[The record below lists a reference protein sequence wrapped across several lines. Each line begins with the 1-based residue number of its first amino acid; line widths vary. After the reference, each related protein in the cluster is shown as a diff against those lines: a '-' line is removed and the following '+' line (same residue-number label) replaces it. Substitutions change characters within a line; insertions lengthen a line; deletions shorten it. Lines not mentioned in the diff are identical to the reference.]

1 MSLVRTAVKRTLEFS
16 LVRSGLPRLV
26 RALMRRRTLVLAY
39 HNVVPDDMHSPG
51 ERSLHLARSS
61 FVAQLDLLLSTHEVV
76 PLTELLKRSRGAPS
90 RPSVAIT
97 FDDGYRGAVTIGVEE
112 LARRGMPATI
122 FVCPAFIGGHPFW
135 WDTLTPPGAPGL
147 EAGRRSY
154 LLRSLQGRDTVV
166 REWARRSGIRSSP
179 VPELARAAC
188 EEELRV
194 AVAQA
199 GITLGSH
206 TWSHANLTAVP
217 EADLDGE
224 LGKPLEWLRTR
235 FASVIPWLSYP
246 YGLTSR
252 RVEHAA
258 AGAGYTAALR
268 IEGGWVPRR
277 VDNPYGIPRF
287 NVPAGLSLDGFLLR
301 VAAVLRG

>member
-26 RALMRRRTLVLAY
+26 RALTRRRTLGLAY

-135 WDTLTPPGAPGL
+135 WDTLTPPRAPAL
-147 EAGRRSY
+147 EAGRPRY
-154 LLRSLQGRDTVV
+154 QPPRPRGRGTRVGGA
-166 REWARRSGIRSSP
+166 ARY
-179 VPELARAAC
+179 E
-188 EEELRV
+188 
-194 AVAQA
+194 
-199 GITLGSH
+199 
-206 TWSHANLTAVP
+206 
-217 EADLDGE
+217 
-224 LGKPLEWLRTR
+224 
-235 FASVIPWLSYP
+235 
-246 YGLTSR
+246 
-252 RVEHAA
+252 
-258 AGAGYTAALR
+258 
-268 IEGGWVPRR
+268 
-277 VDNPYGIPRF
+277 
-287 NVPAGLSLDGFLLR
+287 
-301 VAAVLRG
+301 

>member
-1 MSLVRTAVKRTLEFS
+1 MSVLRTAVKRTLEFS

-26 RALMRRRTLVLAY
+26 RALMRGRTIVLAY
-39 HNVVPDDMHSPG
+39 HNVVPDEMHSPG
-51 ERSLHLARSS
+51 ERSLHLAHSD

-76 PLTELLKRSRGAPS
+76 PLTELLERPRGARR
-90 RPSVAIT
+90 RPKAAIT
-97 FDDGYRGAVTIGVEE
+97 FDDAYRGAVTIGVGE
-112 LARRGMPATI
+112 LARRSIPATI

-135 WDTLTPPGAPGL
+135 WDTLTPPGAPEL
-147 EAGRRSY
+147 EAGQRSY

-166 REWARRSGIRSSP
+166 REWARKSGVRSYP

-188 EEELRV
+188 EEDLRV
-194 AVAQA
+194 AVGQA

-206 TWSHANLTAVP
+206 TWSHANLTALP

-268 IEGGWVPRR
+268 IEGGWVPSR
-277 VDNPYGIPRF
+277 VDNPYRIPRL
-287 NVPAGLSLDGFLLR
+287 NVPAGLSLNGFVLR
-301 VAAVLRG
+301 GAAVLQG